1 MRSASPSLATQQALQ
16 YFQAPKSYFWHWAEG
31 GEVVEWQNGG
41 TICYRE
47 ELQAVLSAL
56 APEGLPPLGAVLL
69 LLASCSDAWPGA
81 RALGVLQATARF
93 LMQPGAADEREF
105 YLNQTIRFLNL
116 VHALPRELR
125 TGPPKLHLF
134 REVLQEPNRKT
145 GPASLAV
152 VLNLQ
157 QVRSQQSVDE
167 WCSGRL
173 DAALQA
179 PAAVA
184 TNDYFLADLLCL
196 DRAFQRF
203 PSTDLL
209 ALRLRTGQDRVPEPL
224 PELPETPPDEPT
236 DLLDELAR
244 DVRTAGLARLTQR
257 LVAALRIPLHTR
269 AASEQPLGGISDVT
283 NRGNFDRLLLSELA
297 HDDLTLTARLINN
310 EALYLRR
317 EAPPTHEVRPRV
329 ILLDTTLRLWG
340 VPKVFAL
347 AAALAWA
354 RNSAHGHPPAPVL
367 AYALGGQ
374 LAEPVDLTSLE
385 GVIETM
391 GRLDVALHAGT
402 ALRHFAQEQA
412 ASAADAA
419 TDGLLITQAELL
431 HEPEFVAVL
440 AEQKT
445 TLRFLLTVSR
455 DGELQLH
462 EYQNGHRTLLSTSR
476 FDLEELL
483 FALGPRM
490 PRRPLPARVLDGF
503 TPAFLLQEPAPL
515 FFPTVGVRVS
525 VRNTF
530 YHPALGVV
538 VVTDTRRV
546 LYWRSR
552 SYGARELLPVMEAG
566 SYHFG
571 ADHTYATDH
580 KSCIY
585 LLVSGADVLRVY
597 FFATTSFTAAAIA
610 PEIDMVDLSDEL
622 DPGQEPTQVGFE
634 NGCYYVLCGGRKL
647 LFDCRRRE
655 MHHAWPR
662 PLKLPAAGSK
672 PDFGH
677 VKRYINNGYSVLHR
691 VDRLGVNTANELVV
705 DGYEVRL
712 VIHDE
717 PARQELVLAAKTY
730 YANSVMRCRAERV
743 ETQPQPDNPQ
753 LTFRRFQWAD
763 GSEAVVDTRGLLHL
777 RSSDST
783 IPEITLVLVLGQPAA
798 AWAADGATC
807 GASYFTGSELKQSLS
822 VADFVDRYLLR
833 FIARLT

>member
-1 MRSASPSLATQQALQ
+1 MSSASTSLATQQALQ
-16 YFQAPKSYFWHWAEG
+16 YFQAPKSYFWHWAEE
-31 GEVVEWQNGG
+31 GEVVEWQNRD

-69 LLASCSDAWPGA
+69 LLAACSDGWPESM
-81 RALGVLQATARF
+81 ALGVLQGTARF
-93 LMQPGAADEREF
+93 LVGPGPVDEREF

-125 TGPPKLHLF
+125 TGPRKLHLF
-134 REVLQEPNRKT
+134 REVLQEPSRQK

-152 VLNLQ
+152 VLNVQ

-179 PAAVA
+179 PAAAVA

-203 PSTDLL
+203 PSTELL
-209 ALRLRTGQDRVPEPL
+209 ALRLRTGQDQVPTPL

-236 DLLDELAR
+236 DLLDQLAR
-244 DVRTAGLARLTQR
+244 DSRTAGLARLTQR

-269 AASEQPLGGISDVT
+269 AVSEQPLGGISDIT

-297 HDDLTLTARLINN
+297 HDDLTLTARLVNN

-317 EAPPTHEVRPRV
+317 EAPPTNEVRPRV

-354 RNSAHGHPPAPVL
+354 RNSAHGRPPAPVL

-374 LAEPVDLTSLE
+374 HAEPVDLTSLS
-385 GVIETM
+385 GIIDTM
-391 GRLDVALHAGT
+391 ARLDVARHAGA
-402 ALRHFAQEQA
+402 ALQHFAQTQ
-412 ASAADAA
+412 ASAAA

-431 HEPEFVAVL
+431 HEPGFVAAL
-440 AEQKT
+440 SEAKA
-445 TLRFLLTVSR
+445 TLRFLLTVNR

-462 EYQNGHRTLLSTSR
+462 EYQNGYRTLLSTSR

-483 FALGPRM
+483 FAPVSRP
-490 PRRPLPARVLDGF
+490 PRRPLPERVLGDL
-503 TPAFLLQEPAPL
+503 TPAFLLLEPAPL

-525 VRNTF
+525 MRNTF
-530 YHPALGVV
+530 YHSALGVV

-546 LYWRSR
+546 LYWPSR
-552 SYGARELLPVMEAG
+552 STGARELLPVIEAG

-571 ADHTYATDH
+571 ADHSYATDH

-585 LLVSGADVLRVY
+585 MMVSGSEVWRVY
-597 FFATTSFTAAAIA
+597 FFTTTPFSATP
-610 PEIDMVDLSDEL
+610 PEVEMVDLSDEL
-622 DPGQEPTQVGFE
+622 RAGEEPTQVVFE
-634 NGCYYVLCGGRKL
+634 DGYYYVLCPQRRL

-655 MHHAWPR
+655 IHSAWPR
-662 PLKLPAAGSK
+662 QPKLLATRSK
-672 PDFGH
+672 PDFGQ
-677 VKRYINNGYSVLHR
+677 VKRHINNGYSVLHR

-705 DGYEVRL
+705 DGYEVQL
-712 VIHDE
+712 ITHGT
-717 PARQELVLAAKTY
+717 PARQELGLVAKMY
-730 YANSVMRCRAERV
+730 YSTSVVRCRAALV
-743 ETQPQPDNPQ
+743 ETQPQPDNAQ
-753 LTFRRFQWAD
+753 LAFRRFQWAD

-777 RSSDST
+777 RSSDAA

-807 GASYFTGSELKQSLS
+807 GASYFTGSESKQSLS
-822 VADFVDRYLLR
+822 VADFEDRYLLR